1 MSYKLVYKS
10 LTENQRQ
17 EIGDILTKYDNSE
30 LNILNTLLEIQ
41 DSVDEKYI
49 GEEVCEIVSERTGIP
64 MIELYDIMSF
74 YSMLDTEPRAKYK
87 IEVCDCGSC
96 YLNDSQSLIEILEEK
111 LRIKVGEH
119 TYDWLFE
126 LETGPCVGAC
136 DIGPV
141 MKIGDTVY
149 GNLDK
154 EKISEILDML
164 HNNRNEVM

>member
-1 MSYKLVYKS
+1 MSYKLVYKPLS
-10 LTENQRQ
+10 EEQRDL
-17 EIGDILTKYDNSE
+17 IGDILTKYDNSE

-41 DSVDEKYI
+41 DHLDEKYI
-49 GEEVCEIVSERTGIP
+49 GEEVCEIVSERTDIP
-64 MIELYDIMSF
+64 MVELYDIMSF
-74 YSMLDTEPRAKYK
+74 YSMLNTEPRAKYK

-96 YLNDSQSLIEILEEK
+96 YINDSQSLLEMLEEK

-141 MKIGDTVY
+141 MKVGDVVY

-154 EKISEILDML
+154 ERISEILDML
-164 HNNRNEVM
+164 HSKRNQEA